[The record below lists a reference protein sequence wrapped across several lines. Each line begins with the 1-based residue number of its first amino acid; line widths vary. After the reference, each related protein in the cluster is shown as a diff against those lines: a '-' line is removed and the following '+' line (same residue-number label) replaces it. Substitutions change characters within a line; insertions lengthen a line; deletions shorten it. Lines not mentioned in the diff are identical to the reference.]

1 LKWAHKGV
9 SQKREMPFLL
19 QRYSGEAARE
29 EKMTDEKDTKE
40 SLEKITGKAAERHTE
55 TDRELE

>member
-1 LKWAHKGV
+1 
-9 SQKREMPFLL
+9 MPFLL